1 MGRLG
6 FRAST
11 RPCAHFRYDAH
22 NFGYSAL
29 GGFPAR
35 AKTVTVTDEDILS
48 SEKHIGRRAFLG
60 LLGAGLVALFFG
72 PGLLSRLSG
81 GGPEAGGFAINS
93 VAPAP
98 AFDPTTWRL
107 KVDGL
112 VQKPL
117 DLSFDEFSALPQ
129 VDRTKDF
136 YCVEGWGVPN
146 VLWTGVTVEEM
157 VRRAGIGPTAT
168 HLVFHSGDGAYTD
181 SLTIAEASDTD
192 FILAH
197 LQDGQPLGVDH
208 GRPVRL
214 VVPGRYGYKS
224 VKWVIRV
231 EAIAAGSEGYQGYWE
246 QRGYSEDAIIS

>member
-1 MGRLG
+1 MRSEAPL
-6 FRAST
+6 
-11 RPCAHFRYDAH
+11 
-22 NFGYSAL
+22 SA
-29 GGFPAR
+29 
-35 AKTVTVTDEDILS
+35 AKTVPVTEEDILS
-48 SEKHIGRRAFLG
+48 SEKHIGRRAFLA

-98 AFDPTTWRL
+98 AFDPSTWRV

-117 DLSFDEFSALPQ
+117 ELSFDEFNALPQ
-129 VDRTKDF
+129 VERTKDF

-146 VLWTGVTVEEM
+146 VRWTGVTVGEI
-157 VRRAGIGPTAT
+157 VRRAGVEPTAT

-181 SLTIAEASDTD
+181 SLTIEEASNPD
-192 FILAH
+192 FLLAH

-208 GRPVRL
+208 GRPLRL

-224 VKWVIRV
+224 VKWVVRV
-231 EAIAAGSEGYQGYWE
+231 EAIAAGTEGYEGYWE
-246 QRGYSEDAIIS
+246 QRGYSVDATIS